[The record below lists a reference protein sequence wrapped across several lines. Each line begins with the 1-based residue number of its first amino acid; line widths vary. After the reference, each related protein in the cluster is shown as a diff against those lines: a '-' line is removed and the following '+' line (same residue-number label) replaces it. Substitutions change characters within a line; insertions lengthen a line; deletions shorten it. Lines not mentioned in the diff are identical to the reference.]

1 MPVYGRGATKVSENT
16 SASPTLV
23 NLRNRSREEVAVD
36 PPSMW
41 SVRERRNFRDAI
53 SVHTGM
59 YAPHQREGLA
69 GALAI
74 HLLLYCGIGACFGFG
89 LYELLQPARVGNPG
103 LAMYKPPPRTVLG
116 MDRHL
121 CRRPPNPRPF
131 PRRRLPCPWQN
142 RRLLDTQFP
151 NRR

>member
-53 SVHTGM
+53 SVHN
-59 YAPHQREGLA
+59 
-69 GALAI
+69 
-74 HLLLYCGIGACFGFG
+74 
-89 LYELLQPARVGNPG
+89 V
-103 LAMYKPPPRTVLG
+103 
-116 MDRHL
+116 
-121 CRRPPNPRPF
+121 RPPINEKA
-131 PRRRLPCPWQN
+131 
-142 RRLLDTQFP
+142 
-151 NRR
+151 